1 VTPKPA
7 AAPDRVPPVA
17 ALDRIGSPV
26 GRALTPLVSAGAA
39 LNPLFLPR
47 LLIQAAADIQS
58 IAAST
63 RTLTVAVAQ
72 LEAINARVDSL
83 DDEVRRMRAAVE
95 AIGTDVEGMQ
105 EHIAPLGGMAAR
117 LSRLS
122 VRRRGAPPAP

>member
-1 VTPKPA
+1 MT
-7 AAPDRVPPVA
+7 
-17 ALDRIGSPV
+17 ALGRIGSSV
-26 GRALTPLVSAGAA
+26 GTALTPLRSVGTT

-47 LLIQAAADIQS
+47 LLVQAAADVQS

-63 RTLTVAVAQ
+63 RTLTVAIAQ
-72 LEAINARVDSL
+72 LEAINEHVDSL

-95 AIGTDVEGMQ
+95 AIGTDIEGMQ

-122 VRRRGAPPAP
+122 VRRGRGAAPPAR